1 MGKKIIVVDDSS
13 TIRQQVSA
21 TLSEAGFEVV
31 QATDGI
37 DGIRTIEANQDASMV
52 ICDVNM
58 PNMNGVQMLA
68 TVKANAR
75 YALLPIVLLT
85 TEGDPALVKEARSAG
100 AKGWLAKP
108 FKPEMLLA
116 TVRKLTGTA

>member
-1 MGKKIIVVDDSS
+1 MGKKVIVVDDSS
-13 TIRQQVSA
+13 TIRDQLTE

-31 QATDGI
+31 QASDGL
-37 DGIRTIEANQDASMV
+37 DGLRAIEANEDASMV

-58 PNMNGVQMLA
+58 PNMSGVEMLA

-75 YALLPIVLLT
+75 HAELPIVMLT
-85 TEGDPALVKEARSAG
+85 TEGDPVLVKEARSAG

-116 TVRKLTGTA
+116 TVRKLTGS

>member
-75 YALLPIVLLT
+75 YALLPIVMLT